1 MGCSVTAPEVLC
13 KQPTEIRQYTMDFAN
28 LMSTSEAISSITSVT
43 AELRGGGVSDLTL
56 SNQAISGQTVTFW
69 IEDGT
74 DGETHRITVI
84 IVTDAGQTLEGD
96 GLISVRDK

>member
-1 MGCSVTAPEVLC
+1 MSCAVTAPEMLV
-13 KQPTEIRQYTMDFAN
+13 KQPSENRQYTMDFSN
-28 LMSTSEAISSITSVT
+28 LMSATEAISSITSIT
-43 AELRGGGVSDLTL
+43 AELRGGGVSDLTI
-56 SNQAISGQTVTFW
+56 SAGAISGQTITFW

-74 DGETHRITVI
+74 DGETHRIEII